1 MYICIY
7 TYIYI
12 YIYKEAYL
20 ETSQSSM
27 MEVICKIVNAF
38 CFRKKAPSWMFDWV
52 LNTPLDRSHVNL

>member
-7 TYIYI
+7 AYIC
-12 YIYKEAYL
+12 IYKEAYL

-27 MEVICKIVNAF
+27 MEVICKIVNGF
-38 CFRKKAPSWMFDWV
+38 CFRKKVPSCMFDWV